1 VRIGLEPARSLAGD
15 DTRIRR
21 AAGSRAQIA
30 AMFAM
35 FIYLCHLGGVAF
47 SEVENKVR
55 SLLSGAEITRVS
67 FEGPNLCIYVK
78 KPSEALLDM
87 VGEVAKTLKK
97 RVVLRVDTG
106 NRMQEK
112 KAEQIIRELVSDVE
126 DVVFEEGGDV
136 YIYLAKPARERE
148 LRAAAR
154 EVFVRTGWR
163 AVIESGVPRD
173 KVRLPTHEV
182 VGVRRIFH
190 GAYAQRKE
198 LMESLARY
206 IHQEPVVK
214 EGPITVA
221 FLGAAMEV
229 GRSAILVS
237 TTESNVLLDCGLKPG
252 QYDED
257 FPLLDAVDLDRLDAV
272 VLTHAHMDHVGC
284 LPLLFK
290 YGYRGPV
297 YMTDP
302 TKYQT
307 YILLTDYVELKE
319 REGLQPSFSKADV
332 EAVIYHT
339 ITLDYEEVTDIA
351 PDIKLTFYDAGH
363 EIGSAMAHLHIG
375 NGRYNILYTG
385 DFKYGK
391 TRLLNRAVSKFKR
404 VEMLIMESTYGGRD
418 DVQPPRVEA
427 ENALAKHVSDAV
439 SRGGKVLIPAFST
452 GRGQEILYILNKMI
466 EGGLIP
472 RVPIY
477 VDGMIVETLNVYLMY
492 PHYLNPEVAEEVYGG
507 VNPFATSGSVVIVD
521 RAKRVEDRINQIAK
535 ITQSEEPAIIIA
547 PHGMLNGGPVVDY
560 FAQLAPD
567 ERNKLVFVSY
577 QAEGT
582 LGRRVLNGEREFVVR
597 SLVGGE
603 MKIGMRMEAV
613 SIPGFSGHS
622 DRREL
627 MKYVEHIEPKPKKI
641 VLIHG
646 EPSKIVSL
654 ATSIEL
660 KYKITTVI
668 PKVGERI
675 RAL

>member
-1 VRIGLEPARSLAGD
+1 VSFFEI
-15 DTRIRR
+15 
-21 AAGSRAQIA
+21 
-30 AMFAM
+30 
-35 FIYLCHLGGVAF
+35 
-47 SEVENKVR
+47 ENKVK
-55 SLLSGAEITRVS
+55 SLLSGVEITRVN

-78 KPSEALLDM
+78 RPSETLLDAI
-87 VGEVAKTLKK
+87 GEVAKTLKK
-97 RVVLRVDTG
+97 RIILRVDAG
-106 NRMQEK
+106 NRLPEK
-112 KAEQIIRELVSDVE
+112 KTAQIIREVVPDVE
-126 DVVFEEGGDV
+126 DVVFEENGDV
-136 YIYLAKPARERE
+136 FIYLARPMREKE
-148 LRAAAR
+148 LRAIAR
-154 EVFVRTGWR
+154 EVFVKTGWR

-173 KVRLPTHEV
+173 KVKLPSHEV
-182 VGVRRIFH
+182 VSVRQIFH
-190 GAYAQRKE
+190 GAYAQRRE

-206 IHQEPVVK
+206 IHQEPVIK
-214 EGPITVA
+214 EGPITVT

-229 GRSAILVS
+229 GRGAILVS

-252 QYDED
+252 QYDEE
-257 FPLLDAVDLDRLDAV
+257 FPMLDLIDIDRLDAV

-319 REGLQPSFSKADV
+319 REGLQPSFSRADV

-404 VEMLIMESTYGGRD
+404 VEMLIMESTYGGKD

-427 ENALAKHVSDAV
+427 ENALAKHVAETV

-466 EGGLIP
+466 EGGLVP

-492 PHYLNPEVAEEVYGG
+492 PHYLNPEVAEEIYGG
-507 VNPFATSGSVVIVD
+507 VNPFTTSGSVVIVD
-521 RAKRVEDRINQIAK
+521 RAKRVEDRINQVAK
-535 ITQSEEPAIIIA
+535 IAQSDEPAVIIA
-547 PHGMLNGGPVVDY
+547 PHGMLNGGPVLDY
-560 FAQLAPD
+560 FVQLAPD
-567 ERNKLVFVSY
+567 GRNKLIFVSY

-582 LGRRVLNGEREFVVR
+582 LGRRILSGEREFVVR
-597 SLVGGE
+597 SLVSGE
-603 MKIGMRMEAV
+603 TKIEMRMEVV

-627 MKYVEHIEPKPKKI
+627 MKYVEHLEPKPKKI
-641 VLIHG
+641 VLVHG

-660 KYKITTVI
+660 KYKITTIV

-675 RAL
+675 RLL

>member
-1 VRIGLEPARSLAGD
+1 MSFVEI
-15 DTRIRR
+15 
-21 AAGSRAQIA
+21 
-30 AMFAM
+30 
-35 FIYLCHLGGVAF
+35 
-47 SEVENKVR
+47 ENKVKAI
-55 SLLSGAEITRVS
+55 LSGIEIVKVNY
-67 FEGPNLCIYVK
+67 EGPNLCIYVK
-78 KPSEALLDM
+78 RPTEDVIDM
-87 VGEVAKTLKK
+87 IGEVAKTLKK
-97 RVVLRVDTG
+97 RVILRVDPS
-106 NRMQEK
+106 NRASEK
-112 KAEQIIRELVSDVE
+112 TASKVIREVLSDVE
-126 DVVFEEGGDV
+126 DVVFENNGDV
-136 YIYLAKPARERE
+136 YIYLAKPLREKEIKSATRE
-148 LRAAAR
+148 I
-154 EVFVRTGWR
+154 FVKTGWR
-163 AVIESGVPRD
+163 AVIESGVPKDRV
-173 KVRLPTHEV
+173 KLPTHEI
-182 VGVRRIFH
+182 VGVRHIFH
-190 GAYAQRKE
+190 SAYAQRME

-214 EGPITVA
+214 EGPITVT

-237 TTESNVLLDCGLKPG
+237 TTESNVLLDCGLKPA
-252 QYDED
+252 QNDEE
-257 FPLLDAVDLDRLDAV
+257 FPLLDLIDIDRLDAV

-284 LPLLFK
+284 LPFLFK
-290 YGYRGPV
+290 YGYKGPV

-302 TKYQT
+302 TKYQAF
-307 YILLTDYVELKE
+307 ILLSDYVELKE
-319 REGLQPSFSKADV
+319 REGLQPSYSKADI
-332 EAVIYHT
+332 ETVIYHT

-391 TRLLNRAVSKFKR
+391 TRLLNRAANKFKR

-439 SRGGKVLIPAFST
+439 TRGGKVLIPAFST
-452 GRGQEILYILNKMI
+452 GRGQEILYILNKMM

-472 RVPIY
+472 RVPVY

-492 PHYLNPEVAEEVYGG
+492 PHYLNPEVAEEIYGG
-507 VNPFATSGSVVIVD
+507 VNPFTTSGSVVIVD
-521 RAKRVEDRINQIAK
+521 RAKRVEDRINQVAK
-535 ITQSEEPAIIIA
+535 IAQSEEPAVIIA
-547 PHGMLNGGPVVDY
+547 PHGMLNGGPVLDY

-567 ERNKLVFVSY
+567 DKNKLVFVSY

-582 LGRRVLNGEREFVVR
+582 IGRRILNGEREFVVR

-603 MKIGMRMEAV
+603 SKINMRMEVV

-641 VLIHG
+641 ALIHG
-646 EPSKIVSL
+646 EPSKIISL
-654 ATSIEL
+654 AMSIEL

-675 RAL
+675 RVL

>member
-1 VRIGLEPARSLAGD
+1 L
-15 DTRIRR
+15 
-21 AAGSRAQIA
+21 
-30 AMFAM
+30 
-35 FIYLCHLGGVAF
+35 
-47 SEVENKVR
+47 SEWGFVSFFEIENKVK
-55 SLLSGAEITRVS
+55 SLLSGVEITRVN

-78 KPSEALLDM
+78 RPSETLLDAI
-87 VGEVAKTLKK
+87 GEVAKMLKK
-97 RVVLRVDTG
+97 RIILRVDAG
-106 NRMQEK
+106 NRLPEK
-112 KAEQIIRELVSDVE
+112 KAAQIIREVVPDVE
-126 DVVFEEGGDV
+126 DVVFEENGDV
-136 YIYLAKPARERE
+136 YIYLARPMREKE
-148 LRAAAR
+148 LRAIAR
-154 EVFVRTGWR
+154 EVFVKTGWR

-173 KVRLPTHEV
+173 KVKLPSHEV
-182 VGVRRIFH
+182 VSVRQIFH
-190 GAYAQRKE
+190 GAYAQRRE

-206 IHQEPVVK
+206 IHQEPVIK
-214 EGPITVA
+214 EGPITVT

-252 QYDED
+252 QYDEE
-257 FPLLDAVDLDRLDAV
+257 FPMLDLIDIDRLDAV

-319 REGLQPSFSKADV
+319 REGLQPSFSRADV

-404 VEMLIMESTYGGRD
+404 VEMLIMESTYGGKD

-427 ENALAKHVSDAV
+427 ENALAKHVAETV

-466 EGGLIP
+466 ESGLVP

-492 PHYLNPEVAEEVYGG
+492 PHYLNPEVAEEIYGG
-507 VNPFATSGSVVIVD
+507 VNPFTTSGSVVIVD
-521 RAKRVEDRINQIAK
+521 RAKRVEDRINQVAK
-535 ITQSEEPAIIIA
+535 IAQSDEPAVIIA
-547 PHGMLNGGPVVDY
+547 PHGMLNGGPVLDY
-560 FAQLAPD
+560 FVQLAPD
-567 ERNKLVFVSY
+567 GRNKLIFVSY

-582 LGRRVLNGEREFVVR
+582 LGRRILSGEREFVVR
-597 SLVGGE
+597 SLVSGE
-603 MKIGMRMEAV
+603 TKIEMRMEVV

-627 MKYVEHIEPKPKKI
+627 MKYVEHLEPKPKKI
-641 VLIHG
+641 VLVHG

-660 KYKITTVI
+660 KYKITTIV

-675 RAL
+675 RLL

>member
-1 VRIGLEPARSLAGD
+1 MI
-15 DTRIRR
+15 
-21 AAGSRAQIA
+21 
-30 AMFAM
+30 
-35 FIYLCHLGGVAF
+35 
-47 SEVENKVR
+47 
-55 SLLSGAEITRVS
+55 
-67 FEGPNLCIYVK
+67 
-78 KPSEALLDM
+78 
-87 VGEVAKTLKK
+87 GEVAKTLKK
-97 RVVLRVDTG
+97 RVILRVDPS
-106 NRMQEK
+106 NRASEK
-112 KAEQIIRELVSDVE
+112 TASKVIREVLSDVE
-126 DVVFEEGGDV
+126 DVVFENNGDV
-136 YIYLAKPARERE
+136 YIYLAKPLREKEIKSATRE
-148 LRAAAR
+148 I
-154 EVFVRTGWR
+154 FVKTGWR
-163 AVIESGVPRD
+163 AVIESGVPKDRV
-173 KVRLPTHEV
+173 KLPTHEI
-182 VGVRRIFH
+182 VGVRHIFH
-190 GAYAQRKE
+190 SAYAQRME

-214 EGPITVA
+214 EGPITVT

-237 TTESNVLLDCGLKPG
+237 TTESNVLLDCGLKPA
-252 QYDED
+252 QNDEE
-257 FPLLDAVDLDRLDAV
+257 FPLLDLIDIDRLDAV

-284 LPLLFK
+284 LPFLFK
-290 YGYRGPV
+290 YGYKGPV

-302 TKYQT
+302 TKYQAF
-307 YILLTDYVELKE
+307 ILLSDYVELKE
-319 REGLQPSFSKADV
+319 REGLQPSYSKADI
-332 EAVIYHT
+332 ETVIYHT

-391 TRLLNRAVSKFKR
+391 TRLLNRAANKFKR

-439 SRGGKVLIPAFST
+439 TRGGKVLIPAFST
-452 GRGQEILYILNKMI
+452 GRGQEILYILNKMM

-472 RVPIY
+472 RVPVY

-492 PHYLNPEVAEEVYGG
+492 PHYLNPEVAEEIYGG
-507 VNPFATSGSVVIVD
+507 VNPFTTSGSVVIVD
-521 RAKRVEDRINQIAK
+521 RAKRVEDRINQVAK
-535 ITQSEEPAIIIA
+535 IAQSEEPAVIIA

-560 FAQLAPD
+560 FAQLAHD
-567 ERNKLVFVSY
+567 ERNKLIFVSY

-582 LGRRVLNGEREFVVR
+582 LGRRILNGEREFVIK

-603 MKIGMRMEAV
+603 SKINMRMEVV

-627 MKYVEHIEPKPKKI
+627 MKYVEHMEPKPKKI

-646 EPSKIVSL
+646 EPSKIISL

-660 KYKITTVI
+660 KYKITTII

>member
-1 VRIGLEPARSLAGD
+1 MS
-15 DTRIRR
+15 
-21 AAGSRAQIA
+21 
-30 AMFAM
+30 
-35 FIYLCHLGGVAF
+35 F
-47 SEVENKVR
+47 SEIENKVK
-55 SLLSGAEITRVS
+55 SLLFGVEITRVN

-78 KPSEALLDM
+78 RPSETLLDAI
-87 VGEVAKTLKK
+87 GEVAKTLKK
-97 RVVLRVDTG
+97 RIILRVDAG
-106 NRMQEK
+106 NRLPEK
-112 KAEQIIRELVSDVE
+112 KAAQIIREVVPDVE
-126 DVVFEEGGDV
+126 DVVFEENGDV
-136 YIYLAKPARERE
+136 YIYLARPMREKE
-148 LRAAAR
+148 LRAIAR
-154 EVFVRTGWR
+154 EVFVKTGWR

-173 KVRLPTHEV
+173 KVKLPSHEV
-182 VGVRRIFH
+182 VSVRQIFH
-190 GAYAQRKE
+190 GAYAQRRE

-206 IHQEPVVK
+206 IHQEPVIK
-214 EGPITVA
+214 EGPITVT

-252 QYDED
+252 QYDEE
-257 FPLLDAVDLDRLDAV
+257 FPMLDLIDIDRLDAV

-319 REGLQPSFSKADV
+319 REGLQPSFSRADV

-404 VEMLIMESTYGGRD
+404 VEMLIMESTYGGKD

-427 ENALAKHVSDAV
+427 ENALAKHVAEAV

-466 EGGLIP
+466 ESGLVP

-492 PHYLNPEVAEEVYGG
+492 PHYLNPEVAEEIYGG
-507 VNPFATSGSVVIVD
+507 VNPFTTSGSVVIVD
-521 RAKRVEDRINQIAK
+521 RAKRVEDRINQVAK
-535 ITQSEEPAIIIA
+535 IAQSDEPAVIIA
-547 PHGMLNGGPVVDY
+547 PHGMLNGGPVLDY
-560 FAQLAPD
+560 FVQLAPD
-567 ERNKLVFVSY
+567 GRNKLIFVSY

-582 LGRRVLNGEREFVVR
+582 LGRRILSGEREFVVR
-597 SLVGGE
+597 SLVSGE
-603 MKIGMRMEAV
+603 TKIESRMEVV

-627 MKYVEHIEPKPKKI
+627 MKYVEHLEPKPKKI
-641 VLIHG
+641 VLVHG

-660 KYKITTVI
+660 KYKITTIV

-675 RAL
+675 RSL

>member
-1 VRIGLEPARSLAGD
+1 MSFVEI
-15 DTRIRR
+15 
-21 AAGSRAQIA
+21 
-30 AMFAM
+30 
-35 FIYLCHLGGVAF
+35 
-47 SEVENKVR
+47 ENKVKAI
-55 SLLSGAEITRVS
+55 LSGIEIVKVNY
-67 FEGPNLCIYVK
+67 EGPNLCIYVK
-78 KPSEALLDM
+78 RPTEDVIDM
-87 VGEVAKTLKK
+87 IGEVAKTLKK
-97 RVVLRVDTG
+97 RVILRVDPS
-106 NRMQEK
+106 NRASEK
-112 KAEQIIRELVSDVE
+112 TASKVIREVLSDVE
-126 DVVFEEGGDV
+126 DVVFENNGDV
-136 YIYLAKPARERE
+136 YIYLAKPLREKEIKSATRE
-148 LRAAAR
+148 I
-154 EVFVRTGWR
+154 FVKTGWR
-163 AVIESGVPRD
+163 AVIESGVPKDRV
-173 KVRLPTHEV
+173 KLPTHEI
-182 VGVRRIFH
+182 VGVRHIFH
-190 GAYAQRKE
+190 GAYAQRVE

-214 EGPITVA
+214 EGPITVT

-237 TTESNVLLDCGLKPG
+237 TTESNVLLDCGLKPA
-252 QYDED
+252 QNDEE
-257 FPLLDAVDLDRLDAV
+257 FPLLDLIDIDRLDAV

-284 LPLLFK
+284 LPFLFK
-290 YGYRGPV
+290 YGYKGPV

-302 TKYQT
+302 TKYQAF
-307 YILLTDYVELKE
+307 ILLSDYVELKE
-319 REGLQPSFSKADV
+319 REGLQPSYSKADI
-332 EAVIYHT
+332 ETVIYHT

-391 TRLLNRAVSKFKR
+391 TRLLNRAVNKFKR

-439 SRGGKVLIPAFST
+439 TRGGKVLIPAFST
-452 GRGQEILYILNKMI
+452 GRGQEILYILNKMM

-472 RVPIY
+472 RVPVY

-492 PHYLNPEVAEEVYGG
+492 PHYLNPEVAEEIYGG
-507 VNPFATSGSVVIVD
+507 VNPFTTSGSVVIVD
-521 RAKRVEDRINQIAK
+521 RAKRVEDRINQVAK
-535 ITQSEEPAIIIA
+535 IAQSEEPAVIIA

-560 FAQLAPD
+560 FAQLAHD
-567 ERNKLVFVSY
+567 ERNKLIFVSY

-582 LGRRVLNGEREFVVR
+582 LGRRILNGEREFVIK

-603 MKIGMRMEAV
+603 SKINMRMEVV

-627 MKYVEHIEPKPKKI
+627 MKYVEHMEPKPKKI

-646 EPSKIVSL
+646 EPSKIISL

-660 KYKITTVI
+660 KYKITTII

>member
-1 VRIGLEPARSLAGD
+1 MS
-15 DTRIRR
+15 
-21 AAGSRAQIA
+21 
-30 AMFAM
+30 
-35 FIYLCHLGGVAF
+35 F
-47 SEVENKVR
+47 SEIESRVR
-55 SLLSGAEITRVS
+55 SILSGAEVSRVS
-67 FEGPNLCIYVK
+67 YEGPNLCIYVK
-78 KPSEALLDM
+78 RPSETLLDM

-97 RVVLRVDTG
+97 RVVLRTEASS
-106 NRMQEK
+106 RLPEK
-112 KAEQIIRELVSDVE
+112 KASQIIREIVGEVD
-126 DVVFEEGGDV
+126 DIVFEESGDV
-136 YIYLAKPARERE
+136 YIYLAKPMREKE
-148 LRAAAR
+148 IRAIAR

-163 AVIESGVPRD
+163 AVVESGVPRD
-173 KVRLPTHEV
+173 KVKLPAHEI
-182 VGVRRIFH
+182 VGVRQIFH
-190 GAYAQRKE
+190 GAYAQRRE
-198 LMESLARY
+198 LMEHLARY

-214 EGPITVA
+214 EGAITVT

-237 TTESNVLLDCGLKPG
+237 TTESNILLDCGLKPG

-257 FPLLDAVDLDRLDAV
+257 FPLLDAVDIDRLDAV

-284 LPLLFK
+284 LPFLYK

-307 YILLTDYVELKE
+307 FILLMDYIELKE
-319 REGLQPSFSKADV
+319 REGLEPAFSRADV
-332 EAVIYHT
+332 ESVIYHT

-351 PDIKLTFYDAGH
+351 PDVKLTFYDAGH

-427 ENALAKHVSDAV
+427 ENALAKHVAETV

-472 RVPIY
+472 RVPVY
-477 VDGMIVETLNVYLMY
+477 VDGMIVETLNAYLMY
-492 PHYLNPEVAEEVYGG
+492 PHYLNPEVAEEIYGG
-507 VNPFATSGSVVIVD
+507 VNPFTTSGSVVIVD
-521 RAKRVEDRINQIAK
+521 RAKRVEDRINQVAK
-535 ITQSEEPAIIIA
+535 IAQSEEPAVIIA

-560 FAQLAPD
+560 FSQLAHDP
-567 ERNKLVFVSY
+567 RNKLVFVSY

-582 LGRRVLNGEREFVVR
+582 LGRRILNGEREFTIR

-603 MKIGMRMEAV
+603 SKVEVRMEVV

-641 VLIHG
+641 VLVHG
-646 EPSKIVSL
+646 EPSKIISL

-660 KYKITTVI
+660 KYKITTII

>member
-1 VRIGLEPARSLAGD
+1 MSFVEI
-15 DTRIRR
+15 
-21 AAGSRAQIA
+21 
-30 AMFAM
+30 
-35 FIYLCHLGGVAF
+35 
-47 SEVENKVR
+47 ENKVKAI
-55 SLLSGAEITRVS
+55 LSGIEIVKVNY
-67 FEGPNLCIYVK
+67 EGPNLCIYVK
-78 KPSEALLDM
+78 RPTEDVIDM
-87 VGEVAKTLKK
+87 IGEVAKTLKK
-97 RVVLRVDTG
+97 RVILRVDPS
-106 NRMQEK
+106 NRASEK
-112 KAEQIIRELVSDVE
+112 TASKVIREVLSDVE
-126 DVVFEEGGDV
+126 DVVFENNGDV
-136 YIYLAKPARERE
+136 YIYLAKPLREKEIKSATRE
-148 LRAAAR
+148 I
-154 EVFVRTGWR
+154 FVKTGWR
-163 AVIESGVPRD
+163 AVIESGVPKDRV
-173 KVRLPTHEV
+173 KLPTHEI
-182 VGVRRIFH
+182 VGVRHIFH
-190 GAYAQRKE
+190 SAYAQRME

-214 EGPITVA
+214 EGPITVT

-237 TTESNVLLDCGLKPG
+237 TTESNVLLDCGLKPA
-252 QYDED
+252 QNDEE
-257 FPLLDAVDLDRLDAV
+257 FPLLDLIDIDRLDAV

-284 LPLLFK
+284 LPFLFK
-290 YGYRGPV
+290 YGYKGPV

-302 TKYQT
+302 TKYQAF
-307 YILLTDYVELKE
+307 ILLSDYVELKE
-319 REGLQPSFSKADV
+319 REGLQPSYSKADI
-332 EAVIYHT
+332 ETVIYHT

-391 TRLLNRAVSKFKR
+391 TRLLNRAANKFKR

-439 SRGGKVLIPAFST
+439 TRGGKVLIPAFST
-452 GRGQEILYILNKMI
+452 GRGQEILYILNKMM

-472 RVPIY
+472 RVPVY

-492 PHYLNPEVAEEVYGG
+492 PHYLNPEVAEEIYGG
-507 VNPFATSGSVVIVD
+507 VNPFTTSGSVVIVD
-521 RAKRVEDRINQIAK
+521 RAKRVEDRINQVAK
-535 ITQSEEPAIIIA
+535 IAQSEEPAVIIA

-560 FAQLAPD
+560 FAQLAHD
-567 ERNKLVFVSY
+567 ERNKLIFVSY

-582 LGRRVLNGEREFVVR
+582 LGRRILNGEREFVIK
-597 SLVGGE
+597 SLVGSE
-603 MKIGMRMEAV
+603 SKINMRMEVV

-627 MKYVEHIEPKPKKI
+627 MKYVEHMEPKPKKI

-646 EPSKIVSL
+646 EPSKIISL

-660 KYKITTVI
+660 KYKITTII

>member
-1 VRIGLEPARSLAGD
+1 MSFLDI
-15 DTRIRR
+15 
-21 AAGSRAQIA
+21 
-30 AMFAM
+30 
-35 FIYLCHLGGVAF
+35 
-47 SEVENKVR
+47 ENRVK
-55 SLLSGAEITRVS
+55 SILSGVEVTKVV

-78 KPSEALLDM
+78 KPSDDVLDL
-87 VGEVAKTLKK
+87 VGEVAKTFKK
-97 RVVLRVDTG
+97 RVVVRADPASRLS
-106 NRMQEK
+106 EK
-112 KAEQIIRELVSDVE
+112 KALQVIKEQLAEVE
-126 DVVFEEGGDV
+126 DVVFEDSGDV
-136 YIYLAKPARERE
+136 YIYLARPLREKE
-148 LRAAAR
+148 IRAAAR
-154 EVFVRTGWR
+154 SIFVKTGWR
-163 AVIESGVPRD
+163 AVIEGGFLGD
-173 KVRLPTHEV
+173 RLPAHEV
-182 VGVRRIFH
+182 AGVRKIYH

-198 LMESLARY
+198 LMESLARF
-206 IHQEPVVK
+206 IHLEPVVK
-214 EGPITVA
+214 EGPITVT
-221 FLGAAMEV
+221 FLGGAMEV
-229 GRSAILVS
+229 GRSSILVS

-257 FPLLDAVDLDRLDAV
+257 FPALDLLDIDRLDAV

-284 LPLLFK
+284 LPLLYK

-319 REGLQPSFSKADV
+319 REGLQPIFSKADV

-375 NGRYNILYTG
+375 NGRFNILYTG

-391 TRLLNRAVSKFKR
+391 TRLLNKAVSRFKR
-404 VEMLIMESTYGGRD
+404 VEMLIMESTYGGKD

-427 ENALAKHVSDAV
+427 ENALAKYVSEAV
-439 SRGGKVLIPAFST
+439 SQGGKVLIPAFST

-472 RVPIY
+472 RVPVF

-507 VNPFATSGSVVIVD
+507 VNPFTTSGSVVIID

-547 PHGMLNGGPVVDY
+547 PHGMLNGGPVLDY
-560 FAQLAPD
+560 FAQLAHD
-567 ERNKLVFVSY
+567 SRNKIIFVSY

-582 LGRRVLNGEREFVVR
+582 LGRRILNGEREFVVR

-603 MKIGMRMEAV
+603 NKIEMKMGAV

-641 VLIHG
+641 VLVHG
-646 EPSKIVSL
+646 EPSKIISL

-675 RAL
+675 RAM

>member
-1 VRIGLEPARSLAGD
+1 MSFVEI
-15 DTRIRR
+15 
-21 AAGSRAQIA
+21 
-30 AMFAM
+30 
-35 FIYLCHLGGVAF
+35 
-47 SEVENKVR
+47 ENKVKAI
-55 SLLSGAEITRVS
+55 LSGIEIVKVNY
-67 FEGPNLCIYVK
+67 EGPNLCIYVK
-78 KPSEALLDM
+78 RPTEDVIDM
-87 VGEVAKTLKK
+87 IGEVAKTLKK
-97 RVVLRVDTG
+97 RVILRVDPS
-106 NRMQEK
+106 NRASEK
-112 KAEQIIRELVSDVE
+112 TASKVIREVLSDVE
-126 DVVFEEGGDV
+126 DVVFENNGDV
-136 YIYLAKPARERE
+136 YIYLAKPLREKEIKSATRE
-148 LRAAAR
+148 I
-154 EVFVRTGWR
+154 FVKTGWR
-163 AVIESGVPRD
+163 AVIESGVPKDRV
-173 KVRLPTHEV
+173 KLPTHEI
-182 VGVRRIFH
+182 VGVRHIFH
-190 GAYAQRKE
+190 SAYAQRME

-214 EGPITVA
+214 EGPITVT

-237 TTESNVLLDCGLKPG
+237 TTESNVLLDCGLKPA
-252 QYDED
+252 QNDEE
-257 FPLLDAVDLDRLDAV
+257 FPLLDLIDIDRLDAV

-284 LPLLFK
+284 LPFLFK
-290 YGYRGPV
+290 YGYKGPV

-302 TKYQT
+302 TKYQAF
-307 YILLTDYVELKE
+307 ILLSDYVELKE
-319 REGLQPSFSKADV
+319 REGLQPSYSKADI
-332 EAVIYHT
+332 ETVIYHT

-391 TRLLNRAVSKFKR
+391 TRLLNRAANKFKR

-439 SRGGKVLIPAFST
+439 TRGGKVLIPAFST
-452 GRGQEILYILNKMI
+452 GRGQEILYILNKMM

-472 RVPIY
+472 RVPVY

-492 PHYLNPEVAEEVYGG
+492 PHYLNPEVAEEIYGG
-507 VNPFATSGSVVIVD
+507 VNPFTTSGSVVIVD
-521 RAKRVEDRINQIAK
+521 RAKRVEDRINQVAK
-535 ITQSEEPAIIIA
+535 IAQSEEPAVIIA

-560 FAQLAPD
+560 FAQLAHD
-567 ERNKLVFVSY
+567 ERNKLIFVSY

-582 LGRRVLNGEREFVVR
+582 LGRRILNGEREFVIK

-603 MKIGMRMEAV
+603 SKINMRMEVV

-627 MKYVEHIEPKPKKI
+627 MKYVEHMEPKPKKI

-646 EPSKIVSL
+646 EPSKIISL

-660 KYKITTVI
+660 KYKITTII

>member
-1 VRIGLEPARSLAGD
+1 VS
-15 DTRIRR
+15 
-21 AAGSRAQIA
+21 
-30 AMFAM
+30 
-35 FIYLCHLGGVAF
+35 YL
-47 SEVENKVR
+47 EVESRVK
-55 SLLSGAEITRVS
+55 SILSGVEVAKVS
-67 FEGPNLCIYVK
+67 FEGPNLCIYVRR
-78 KPSEALLDM
+78 PLDAAFDL
-87 VGEVAKTLKK
+87 VGEVAKALKK
-97 RVVLRVDTG
+97 RVILRADESSRLLEKRARQVISEVLDG
-106 NRMQEK
+106 
-112 KAEQIIRELVSDVE
+112 VE
-126 DVVFEEGGDV
+126 EVVFEKSGDV
-136 YIYLAKPARERE
+136 YIYLSKPARGAVLRE
-148 LRAAAR
+148 AAR
-154 EVFVRTGWR
+154 EIFVKTGWR
-163 AVIESGVPRD
+163 AVIESGVP
-173 KVRLPTHEV
+173 KGGEKIPAHEV
-182 VGVRRIFH
+182 LAVRQIFH
-190 GAYAQRKE
+190 GAYEQRRE
-198 LMESLARY
+198 LMERLARF

-221 FLGAAMEV
+221 FLGGAMEV
-229 GRSAILVS
+229 GRSAVLVS
-237 TTESNVLLDCGLKPG
+237 TGESNVLLDCGLKPV
-252 QYDED
+252 QDDED
-257 FPLLDAVDLDRLDAV
+257 FPLLDMVDLDRLDAV

-284 LPLLFK
+284 LPLLYK

-297 YMTDP
+297 YATDP
-302 TKYQT
+302 TKYQA
-307 YILLTDYVELKE
+307 YILLMDYVELKE
-319 REGLQPSFSKADV
+319 REGGLPSFSRADV

-339 ITLDYEEVTDIA
+339 ITLDYEEVTDIT

-391 TRLLNRAVSKFKR
+391 TRLLNRAVNKFKR

-427 ENALAKHVSDAV
+427 ENALAKHVAETV
-439 SRGGKVLIPAFST
+439 AKGGKVLIPAFST
-452 GRGQEILYILNKMI
+452 GRGQEILYILNKMM

-492 PHYLNPEVAEEVYGG
+492 PHYLNPEVAEEIYGG
-507 VNPFATSGSVVIVD
+507 VNPFTTSGAVVIVD
-521 RAKRVEDRINQIAK
+521 RAKRVEDRINQVAK
-535 ITQSEEPAIIIA
+535 IAQSEEPAVIIA
-547 PHGMLNGGPVVDY
+547 PHGMLNGGPILDY

-567 ERNKLVFVSY
+567 ERNKLIFVSY

-582 LGRRVLNGEREFVVR
+582 LGRRILNGEREFTVR
-597 SLVGGE
+597 SLTAGE
-603 MKIGMRMEAV
+603 AKVQMRMEAA

-646 EPSKIVSL
+646 EPSKIISL

-660 KYKITTVI
+660 KYKITTVV

>member
-1 VRIGLEPARSLAGD
+1 VS
-15 DTRIRR
+15 
-21 AAGSRAQIA
+21 
-30 AMFAM
+30 
-35 FIYLCHLGGVAF
+35 F
-47 SEVENKVR
+47 SEIENKVK
-55 SLLSGAEITRVS
+55 SLLSGVEITRVN

-78 KPSEALLDM
+78 RPSETLLDAI
-87 VGEVAKTLKK
+87 GEVAKTLKK
-97 RVVLRVDTG
+97 RIILRVDAG
-106 NRMQEK
+106 NRLPEK
-112 KAEQIIRELVSDVE
+112 KAAQIIREVVPDIE
-126 DVVFEEGGDV
+126 DVVFEENGDV
-136 YIYLAKPARERE
+136 FIYLARPMREKE
-148 LRAAAR
+148 LRAIAR
-154 EVFVRTGWR
+154 EVFVKTGWR

-173 KVRLPTHEV
+173 KVKLPSHEV
-182 VGVRRIFH
+182 VGVRQIFH
-190 GAYAQRKE
+190 GAYAQRRE

-206 IHQEPVVK
+206 IHQEPVIK
-214 EGPITVA
+214 EGPITVT

-252 QYDED
+252 QYDEE
-257 FPLLDAVDLDRLDAV
+257 FPMLDLIDIDRLDAV

-319 REGLQPSFSKADV
+319 REGLQPSFSRADV

-391 TRLLNRAVSKFKR
+391 TRLLNRAVSRFKR
-404 VEMLIMESTYGGRD
+404 VEMLIMESTYGGKD

-427 ENALAKHVSDAV
+427 ENALAKHVAETV
-439 SRGGKVLIPAFST
+439 SRDGKVLIPAFST

-466 EGGLIP
+466 EGGLVP

-492 PHYLNPEVAEEVYGG
+492 PHYLNPEVAEEIYGG
-507 VNPFATSGSVVIVD
+507 VNPFTTSGSVVIVD
-521 RAKRVEDRINQIAK
+521 RAKRVEDRINQVAK
-535 ITQSEEPAIIIA
+535 IAQSDEPAVIIA
-547 PHGMLNGGPVVDY
+547 PHGMLNGGPVLDY
-560 FAQLAPD
+560 FIQLAPD
-567 ERNKLVFVSY
+567 GRNKLIFVSY

-582 LGRRVLNGEREFVVR
+582 LGRRILSGEREFVVR
-597 SLVGGE
+597 SLVSGE
-603 MKIGMRMEAV
+603 TKIEMRMEVV

-627 MKYVEHIEPKPKKI
+627 MKYVEHLEPKPKKI
-641 VLIHG
+641 VLVHG

-660 KYKITTVI
+660 KYKITTIV

-675 RAL
+675 RLL

>member
-1 VRIGLEPARSLAGD
+1 MS
-15 DTRIRR
+15 
-21 AAGSRAQIA
+21 
-30 AMFAM
+30 
-35 FIYLCHLGGVAF
+35 FI
-47 SEVENKVR
+47 EVENKVR
-55 SLLSGAEITRVS
+55 SILSGVDIVKVS
-67 FEGPNLCIYVK
+67 YEGPNLCIYVK
-78 KPSEALLDM
+78 RPTETVLDM
-87 VGEVAKTLKK
+87 AGEVAKTLKK
-97 RVVLRVDTG
+97 RVVIRVDASS
-106 NRMQEK
+106 RFPEK
-112 KAEQIIRELVSDVE
+112 NAAKIIKELLGDAIDDVK
-126 DVVFEEGGDV
+126 FENSGDV
-136 YIYLAKPARERE
+136 YIYLARPLRERE
-148 LRAAAR
+148 IR
-154 EVFVRTGWR
+154 EISREIFLKTGWR
-163 AVIESGVPRD
+163 AVIESGVPKD
-173 KVRLPTHEV
+173 GVKLPRHEI
-182 VGVRRIFH
+182 VGVRQVYH
-190 GAYAQRKE
+190 QAYSQRAE
-198 LMESLARY
+198 LMDLLAKY
-206 IHQEPVVK
+206 IHQEPVLK
-214 EGPITVA
+214 EGPITVT

-237 TTESNVLLDCGLKPG
+237 TTESNVLLDCGLKPS

-257 FPLLDAVDLDRLDAV
+257 FPMLDLVDIDRLDAV

-284 LPLLFK
+284 LPFLFK
-290 YGYRGPV
+290 YGYKGPV

-302 TKYQT
+302 TKYQAF
-307 YILLTDYVELKE
+307 ILLTDYVELKE

-404 VEMLIMESTYGGRD
+404 VEMLIMESTYGGKD
-418 DVQPPRVEA
+418 DVQPPRHEA
-427 ENALAKHVSDAV
+427 ENALAKHISETVSK
-439 SRGGKVLIPAFST
+439 GGKVLIPAFST
-452 GRGQEILYILNKMI
+452 GRGQEILYILNKMMD
-466 EGGLIP
+466 GGLVP

-492 PHYLNPEVAEEVYGG
+492 PHYLNPEVAEEIYGG
-507 VNPFATSGSVVIVD
+507 VNPFTTSGNVVIVD
-521 RAKRVEDRINQIAK
+521 RAKRVEDRINQVAK
-535 ITQSEEPAIIIA
+535 IAQSEEPAIIIA
-547 PHGMLNGGPVVDY
+547 PHGMLNGGPVLDY

-567 ERNKLVFVSY
+567 DKNKLVFVSY

-582 LGRRVLNGEREFVVR
+582 IGRRILNGEREFVVR

-603 MKIGMRMEAV
+603 SKINMRMEVV

-641 VLIHG
+641 ALIHG
-646 EPSKIVSL
+646 EPSKIISL

-675 RAL
+675 RVL

>member
-1 VRIGLEPARSLAGD
+1 VS
-15 DTRIRR
+15 
-21 AAGSRAQIA
+21 
-30 AMFAM
+30 
-35 FIYLCHLGGVAF
+35 F
-47 SEVENKVR
+47 SEIENKVK
-55 SLLSGAEITRVS
+55 SLLSGVEIARVN

-78 KPSEALLDM
+78 RPSETLLDAI
-87 VGEVAKTLKK
+87 GEVAKTLKK
-97 RVVLRVDTG
+97 RIILRVDAG
-106 NRMQEK
+106 NRLPEK
-112 KAEQIIRELVSDVE
+112 KAAQIIREVVPDVE
-126 DVVFEEGGDV
+126 DVVFEESGDV
-136 YIYLAKPARERE
+136 YIYLARPMREKE
-148 LRAAAR
+148 LRAIAR
-154 EVFVRTGWR
+154 EVFVKTGWR

-173 KVRLPTHEV
+173 KVKLPSHEV
-182 VGVRRIFH
+182 VSVRQIFH
-190 GAYAQRKE
+190 GAYAQRRE

-206 IHQEPVVK
+206 IHQEPVIK
-214 EGPITVA
+214 EGPITVT

-229 GRSAILVS
+229 GRSAILIS

-252 QYDED
+252 QYDEE
-257 FPLLDAVDLDRLDAV
+257 FPMLDLIDIDRLDAV

-319 REGLQPSFSKADV
+319 REGLQPSFSRADV

-385 DFKYGK
+385 DFKYRK

-404 VEMLIMESTYGGRD
+404 VEMLIMESTYGGKD
-418 DVQPPRVEA
+418 DIQPPRVEA
-427 ENALAKHVSDAV
+427 ENALAKHVAETV

-466 EGGLIP
+466 ENGLVP

-492 PHYLNPEVAEEVYGG
+492 PHYLNPEVAEEIYGG
-507 VNPFATSGSVVIVD
+507 VNPFTTSGSVVIVD
-521 RAKRVEDRINQIAK
+521 RAKRVEDRINQVAK
-535 ITQSEEPAIIIA
+535 IAQSDEPAVIIA
-547 PHGMLNGGPVVDY
+547 PHGMLNGGPVLDY
-560 FAQLAPD
+560 FIQLAPD
-567 ERNKLVFVSY
+567 GRNKLIFVSY

-582 LGRRVLNGEREFVVR
+582 LGRRILSGEREFVVR
-597 SLVGGE
+597 SLVSGE
-603 MKIGMRMEAV
+603 TKIEMRMEVV

-627 MKYVEHIEPKPKKI
+627 MKYVEHLEPKPKKI
-641 VLIHG
+641 VLVHG

-660 KYKITTVI
+660 KYKITTIV

-675 RAL
+675 RSL